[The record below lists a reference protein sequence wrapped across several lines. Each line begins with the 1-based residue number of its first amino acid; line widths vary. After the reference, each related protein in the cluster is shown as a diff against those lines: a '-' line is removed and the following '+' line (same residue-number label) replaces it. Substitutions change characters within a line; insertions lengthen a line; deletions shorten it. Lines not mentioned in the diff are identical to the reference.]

1 MEKTNEKRN
10 MLKRIML
17 MLCAAV
23 VAISTVLGSG
33 VTEVQAAS
41 KAKKAM
47 DAYAKY
53 LQDGSHWNMDGKM
66 TSFGLI
72 DVNRDGIKELV
83 VYDESTYSTSLIG
96 YVSGKTKQL
105 GWCMRGEI
113 KIYPKKKIFA
123 LYDSA
128 GGGIY
133 ATLYYKYDGKKAQR
147 LALYNVEYDGDKLID
162 ETYNVHGKNV
172 SKKKYNKY
180 IKSLHLGKGIS
191 SSDLKMYKNTAAN
204 RNKYLSVSSKKKKV
218 PAGSITIDNKNFPD
232 ANFRKYVRTYIDQKV
247 NGKRDGYLSKDERMS
262 VKKIDINYKEIK
274 SLKGIEFFTNLEELD
289 CSGNDIISYLSFP
302 NNPNLVTLNCNN
314 MKLKNLDVSNNPNL
328 TILRCDYSGLSSL
341 NVSHNPK
348 LEILLC
354 SMNSLHSLDVS
365 NNPNLESL
373 WCYIN
378 QLSEIDVSH
387 NPKLRQLRCWRN
399 NISSLDLSNNPEL
412 EVLFC
417 QYNEITVLDLRNNPK
432 IDYEMFECD
441 DNVKIEK

>member
-10 MLKRIML
+10 MLRRIML

-47 DAYAKY
+47 AAYAKY

-172 SKKKYNKY
+172 SKKKYNKL
-180 IKSLHLGKGIS
+180 KLPIS
-191 SSDLKMYKNTAAN
+191 QMGL
-204 RNKYLSVSSKKKKV
+204 V
-218 PAGSITIDNKNFPD
+218 P
-232 ANFRKYVRTYIDQKV
+232 
-247 NGKRDGYLSKDERMS
+247 
-262 VKKIDINYKEIK
+262 
-274 SLKGIEFFTNLEELD
+274 
-289 CSGNDIISYLSFP
+289 
-302 NNPNLVTLNCNN
+302 
-314 MKLKNLDVSNNPNL
+314 
-328 TILRCDYSGLSSL
+328 
-341 NVSHNPK
+341 
-348 LEILLC
+348 
-354 SMNSLHSLDVS
+354 
-365 NNPNLESL
+365 
-373 WCYIN
+373 
-378 QLSEIDVSH
+378 
-387 NPKLRQLRCWRN
+387 
-399 NISSLDLSNNPEL
+399 
-412 EVLFC
+412 
-417 QYNEITVLDLRNNPK
+417 
-432 IDYEMFECD
+432 
-441 DNVKIEK
+441 

>member
-10 MLKRIML
+10 MMKRIMM
-17 MLCAAV
+17 MLCAVV

-47 DAYAKY
+47 AAYAKY
-53 LQDGSHWNMDGKM
+53 LQDGSHWDMDGKM

-123 LYDSA
+123 LYDSPEA
-128 GGGIY
+128 GMYDRG
-133 ATLYYKYDGKKAQR
+133 YYKYDGKKAQR

-191 SSDLKMYKNTAAN
+191 SSDLKMHQNIKEN
-204 RNKYLSVSSKKKKV
+204 RK
-218 PAGSITIDNKNFPD
+218 
-232 ANFRKYVRTYIDQKV
+232 
-247 NGKRDGYLSKDERMS
+247 
-262 VKKIDINYKEIK
+262 
-274 SLKGIEFFTNLEELD
+274 
-289 CSGNDIISYLSFP
+289 SYL
-302 NNPNLVTLNCNN
+302 
-314 MKLKNLDVSNNPNL
+314 K
-328 TILRCDYSGLSSL
+328 
-341 NVSHNPK
+341 
-348 LEILLC
+348 
-354 SMNSLHSLDVS
+354 
-365 NNPNLESL
+365 
-373 WCYIN
+373 
-378 QLSEIDVSH
+378 
-387 NPKLRQLRCWRN
+387 
-399 NISSLDLSNNPEL
+399 
-412 EVLFC
+412 
-417 QYNEITVLDLRNNPK
+417 
-432 IDYEMFECD
+432 
-441 DNVKIEK
+441 

>member
-10 MLKRIML
+10 MLRRIML

-47 DAYAKY
+47 AAYAKY

-133 ATLYYKYDGKKAQR
+133 ATLYYKYDGKKVKELTR
-147 LALYNVEYDGDKLID
+147 YESCEGE
-162 ETYNVHGKNV
+162 ETYFLKGKSV

-191 SSDLKMYKNTAAN
+191 SSDLKMHQNTKEN
-204 RNKYLSVSSKKKKV
+204 RK
-218 PAGSITIDNKNFPD
+218 
-232 ANFRKYVRTYIDQKV
+232 
-247 NGKRDGYLSKDERMS
+247 
-262 VKKIDINYKEIK
+262 
-274 SLKGIEFFTNLEELD
+274 
-289 CSGNDIISYLSFP
+289 SYL
-302 NNPNLVTLNCNN
+302 
-314 MKLKNLDVSNNPNL
+314 K
-328 TILRCDYSGLSSL
+328 
-341 NVSHNPK
+341 
-348 LEILLC
+348 
-354 SMNSLHSLDVS
+354 
-365 NNPNLESL
+365 
-373 WCYIN
+373 
-378 QLSEIDVSH
+378 
-387 NPKLRQLRCWRN
+387 
-399 NISSLDLSNNPEL
+399 
-412 EVLFC
+412 
-417 QYNEITVLDLRNNPK
+417 
-432 IDYEMFECD
+432 
-441 DNVKIEK
+441 

>member
-10 MLKRIML
+10 LMKRIML

-47 DAYAKY
+47 AAYAKY

-83 VYDESTYSTSLIG
+83 VYDESTYSTILIG

-123 LYDSA
+123 LYDSPEA
-128 GGGIY
+128 GMYDRG
-133 ATLYYKYDGKKAQR
+133 YYKYDGKKAQS
-147 LALYNVEYDGDKLID
+147 LAGYYVEYDGGGGKLIN

-191 SSDLKMYKNTAAN
+191 SDHLKMHKNTAAN
-204 RNKYLSVSSKKKKV
+204 RKKYLGFDGM
-218 PAGSITIDNKNFPD
+218 PEGSIAIDSKNFPD
-232 ANFRKYVRTYIDQKV
+232 TTFRAYISQYIDQEV
-247 NGKRDGYLSKDERMS
+247 DGKKDGYLSK
-262 VKKIDINYKEIK
+262 KEQLAVTDMEVWSRNIK
-274 SLKGIEFFTNLEELD
+274 SLKGVENFTNLK
-289 CSGNDIISYLSFP
+289 I
-302 NNPNLVTLNCNN
+302 LNC
-314 MKLKNLDVSNNPNL
+314 SNNPIKKL
-328 TILRCDYSGLSSL
+328 DI
-341 NVSHNPK
+341 SHNYNLQK
-348 LEILLC
+348 VDC
-354 SMNSLHSLDVS
+354 SECDITSLDISQNYNLQDIDCSSCGLTSLDVS
-365 NNPNLESL
+365 NNFQLTDLSCIGCKLTSLDVSNNSNLSWLCCDQNAISYLDLTQNPNLCSL
-373 WCYIN
+373 EFNC
-378 QLSEIDVSH
+378 
-387 NPKLRQLRCWRN
+387 N
-399 NISSLDLSNNPEL
+399 NISSIDLSQNPNLELLECVDNPIEILDLSQNPNLSDKNLWCESD
-412 EVLFC
+412 V
-417 QYNEITVLDLRNNPK
+417 IVIR
-432 IDYEMFECD
+432 
-441 DNVKIEK
+441 

>member
-47 DAYAKY
+47 AAYAKY

-128 GGGIY
+128 GGGMY
-133 ATLYYKYDGKKAQR
+133 DRGYYKYDGKKAQR

-180 IKSLHLGKGIS
+180 IKSLQLGKGIS
-191 SSDLKMYKNTAAN
+191 SSDLKMHQNTKEN
-204 RNKYLSVSSKKKKV
+204 RK
-218 PAGSITIDNKNFPD
+218 
-232 ANFRKYVRTYIDQKV
+232 
-247 NGKRDGYLSKDERMS
+247 
-262 VKKIDINYKEIK
+262 
-274 SLKGIEFFTNLEELD
+274 
-289 CSGNDIISYLSFP
+289 SYL
-302 NNPNLVTLNCNN
+302 
-314 MKLKNLDVSNNPNL
+314 K
-328 TILRCDYSGLSSL
+328 
-341 NVSHNPK
+341 
-348 LEILLC
+348 
-354 SMNSLHSLDVS
+354 
-365 NNPNLESL
+365 
-373 WCYIN
+373 
-378 QLSEIDVSH
+378 
-387 NPKLRQLRCWRN
+387 
-399 NISSLDLSNNPEL
+399 
-412 EVLFC
+412 
-417 QYNEITVLDLRNNPK
+417 
-432 IDYEMFECD
+432 
-441 DNVKIEK
+441 